1 MTDDD
6 RKRMCISCET
16 LEGLRF
22 TGIYY
27 HCCHKSDSV
36 LCIVVYIVYFYT
48 PFFSFHFCKPF
59 TQCMLLPLSL
69 SPSKIIVAKSV
80 TELVR
85 YLLKQPGVQ
94 YVLTAKLSQDSL
106 ESFFGKQ
113 RMRGGYSDNPN
124 VSTFLYGAQ
133 SLRVQGSVAVKPKR
147 GNCKRGHNDECIVIN
162 EEPLPKRRRRR
173 LKNH

>member
-1 MTDDD
+1 
-6 RKRMCISCET
+6 MCISSET

-22 TGIYY
+22 TGTI
-27 HCCHKSDSV
+27 
-36 LCIVVYIVYFYT
+36 T
-48 PFFSFHFCKPF
+48 AAPFLSPF
-59 TQCMLLPLSL
+59 TFKNSIPHCSSLFLSHAR
-69 SPSKIIVAKSV
+69 SKIIVAKSV

-133 SLRVQGSVAVKPKR
+133 SLRVQGSVAVKPIC
-147 GNCKRGHNDECIVIN
+147 GNCKRGHNEEWAVIN
-162 EEPLPKRRRRR
+162 EEPLPKRRRMR
-173 LKNH
+173 LINP